1 VDIHRRTLHQA
12 GIPLKRLYI
21 YSAHR
26 ASSRIQTQTD
36 PLAICPPNNWYYQ
49 VPFFVEAAQR
59 KPDRDPAKNFAIH
72 FPATT
77 KNAPREPH
85 QPPSFLIN
93 TREIQVDSLI
103 YLQEKPS
110 LYSITTIY
118 CLDHLTALPE
128 DELSIFHTW
137 ISGPL
142 SDKQINPAPPRH
154 HRKAS
159 QVSAPRTQI
168 SVFRFTAGSSRQLLT
183 NSLCLKSYSVSSKP
197 PFPKIPTSI
206 TKPVPSSQPNHPI
219 VSFRVPATQH
229 PRYPCQRINVGS
241 SEAHSLVH

>member
-1 VDIHRRTLHQA
+1 ML
-12 GIPLKRLYI
+12 P
-21 YSAHR
+21 HR

-77 KNAPREPH
+77 KNAQREPH

-93 TREIQVDSLI
+93 TREIQVDFLI
-103 YLQEKPS
+103 YLHEKPS
-110 LYSITTIY
+110 LYSITTIH

-159 QVSAPRTQI
+159 QVSALDR
-168 SVFRFTAGSSRQLLT
+168 R
-183 NSLCLKSYSVSSKP
+183 SVSSASP
-197 PFPKIPTSI
+197 LAAPASSSPILSASRAI
-206 TKPVPSSQPNHPI
+206 RSPVNHLSPG
-219 VSFRVPATQH
+219 
-229 PRYPCQRINVGS
+229 Y
-241 SEAHSLVH
+241 